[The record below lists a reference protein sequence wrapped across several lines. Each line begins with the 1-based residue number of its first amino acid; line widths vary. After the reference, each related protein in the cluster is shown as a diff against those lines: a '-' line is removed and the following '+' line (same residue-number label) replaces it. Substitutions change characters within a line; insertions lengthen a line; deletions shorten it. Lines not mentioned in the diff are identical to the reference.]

1 MFSYNRIKTGK
12 DYTMDYKD
20 ITEIK
25 IKKDLPPE
33 QRLNDFIQQIKNPYN
48 VLYQDFNIKIQFS
61 ETDKTIKDVLN
72 DYEKALKNQF

>member
-1 MFSYNRIKTGK
+1 
-12 DYTMDYKD
+12 MDYKD
-20 ITEIK
+20 ITEIKIK

-48 VLYQDFNIKIQFS
+48 FLYQDFNIKIQFS